1 MKEILEQ
8 ELKNLQHYID
18 EGLFDYDSEKDM
30 SLGYVDMS
38 AEELIAKVGNWQFS
52 PLDNMIWH
60 YARIQLLKELLFA
73 GK

>member
-1 MKEILEQ
+1 
-8 ELKNLQHYID
+8 
-18 EGLFDYDSEKDM
+18 M